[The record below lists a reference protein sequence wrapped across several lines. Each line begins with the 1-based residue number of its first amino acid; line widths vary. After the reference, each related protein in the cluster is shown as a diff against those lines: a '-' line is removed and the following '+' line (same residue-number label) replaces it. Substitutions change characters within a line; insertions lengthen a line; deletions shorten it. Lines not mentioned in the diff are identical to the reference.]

1 MILQALK
8 TMYPY
13 ASERVLKLVMAD
25 LEKCRGKD
33 MSVEEL
39 SDWMNKLVMAHIIG
53 ETLKITKD
61 DSKPSQVGEESSFAI
76 MESDDA
82 EDN

>member
-1 MILQALK
+1 MVLQALK

-33 MSVEEL
+33 MSVEKL
-39 SDWMNKLVMAHIIG
+39 SDWMNKLVMPHIIG

-61 DSKPSQVGEESSFAI
+61 DSKSSQVGKESSFAI
-76 MESDDA
+76 MESSD
-82 EDN
+82 EGNN